1 MTIYTYIYIYMWTYT
16 TSDAQAIAHHPLIDA
31 HLDPWAAEEREK
43 NSHPLQNSF
52 HMMSYG
58 MEYPSGQFKSAV
70 LILFPPSILGPS
82 LGMPLLC
89 TTLLISNYK
98 HWCVINVVS
107 LLELKHSTISDTR
120 KKVIPSQLKL
130 MTLSN

>member
-1 MTIYTYIYIYMWTYT
+1 MWTYT
-16 TSDAQAIAHHPLIDA
+16 TRDAQAIAHHPLIDA

-58 MEYPSGQFKSAV
+58 MEYPSGLFKSAV
-70 LILFPPSILGPS
+70 L
-82 LGMPLLC
+82 
-89 TTLLISNYK
+89 SNYK